1 MYDEI
6 KLKSLSLYVMAYL
19 IGCFYP
25 AGAHVWI
32 FAINSQENERRLKNG
47 KG

>member
-25 AGAHVWI
+25 AGAHAGMIAIKI
-32 FAINSQENERRLKNG
+32 FKRKDTRL
-47 KG
+47 